1 MSKPRKARL
10 RQPAPANLCGGYT
23 IASVLL
29 AHAPPRM
36 HFAYEGDTITATLDR
51 HMKCVFISRVTAWSE
66 PPIRVMARLLF
77 CAPFALEY
85 WKTHA

>member
-1 MSKPRKARL
+1 
-10 RQPAPANLCGGYT
+10 
-23 IASVLL
+23 
-29 AHAPPRM
+29 M